1 MTVSLI
7 RQNRFA
13 WLVVCLLFLGS
24 VVNYMDRAVLGVIMP
39 QVRRDLSLSNTDY
52 GFAVNIFLMMYM
64 VLYILGGRVA
74 DRLGCRRTFSL
85 TLAFWSIAAI
95 GHSLVRGMGSLCF
108 FRGMLGIGEGAFYPA
123 AIRGATDWFSSEN
136 RAKAVGL
143 FLCGISLGTLL
154 TPPIVAWITI
164 RYGWRAAFLLTGASG
179 LLLLPPWLVVHR
191 KIRKVYGVP
200 DPSLTPPTTQTKT
213 VVEEEATLT
222 ETLKAPKY
230 LCLLGSR
237 AVSDATWYFYLFW
250 IPAYFQEIRGFD
262 TAMIGKLL
270 WIPFFASGVG
280 ALAGAWAS
288 SALIRRG
295 IAVDRARKSVLLL
308 SALPC
313 MAGASAFL
321 AGPFQ
326 ALALVTM
333 ALFAYQSWSSN
344 LHTAITEVSPRKH
357 ASVLYGITGASG
369 ALAGAITQP
378 MIGRMIDVRGYNPVF
393 VAVGLL
399 HFTAAVLLLSA
410 GKIEP
415 IQSRLMTREVP
426 VQGGGECL

>member
-39 QVRRDLSLSNTDY
+39 QVRRDLSLSNAEY
-52 GFAVNIFLMMYM
+52 GFAVNTFLLMYM
-64 VLYILGGRVA
+64 VLYILGGRMA

-85 TLAFWSIAAI
+85 TLAFWSVAAI

-143 FLCGISLGTLL
+143 LLAGISLGTLL
-154 TPPIVAWITI
+154 TPPIVACITI

-179 LLLLPPWLVVHR
+179 LVLLPPWLIVHR
-191 KIRKVYGVP
+191 KIRRAYGVP
-200 DPSLTPPTTQTKT
+200 DPSLTHPTAQAKT
-213 VVEEEATLT
+213 VVEEEVTLS

-230 LCLLGSR
+230 LCLLSSR

-262 TAMIGKLL
+262 TAMVGKLL

-288 SALIRRG
+288 SALIQRG
-295 IAVDRARKSVLLL
+295 MAVNRARKSLLIL

-313 MAGASAFL
+313 MAGACAFL
-321 AGPFQ
+321 AGSFQ
-326 ALALVTM
+326 ALALMTM
-333 ALFAYQSWSSN
+333 ALFGYQSWSSN
-344 LHTAITEVSPRKH
+344 LHTAITEISPRRH

-378 MIGRMIDVRGYNPVF
+378 MIGHMIDVRGYNPVF
-393 VAVGLL
+393 VVVGLL
-399 HFTAAVLLLSA
+399 HFTAVVLLLSA

-415 IQSRLMTREVP
+415 IQRRLMAREVP
-426 VQGGGECL
+426 G